1 MNQKLILVCIISVA
15 AFVVS
20 GCHQVESGAGRA
32 FDNANGVIRT
42 GRSKFWGPGDRAL
55 AGQDGGESREESER
69 RDMELVQP

>member
-1 MNQKLILVCIISVA
+1 MNQKLLFFCIIAVT
-15 AFVVS
+15 AFAVS
-20 GCHQVESGAGRA
+20 GCHHVESGAGRA

-55 AGQDGGESREESER
+55 AGQEGGEYREESER